1 MSPSFMSTLSVISI
15 SSAAG
20 SSPVSSRIRATSAG
34 KPDWANCCT
43 DTFTATR
50 GTGTPSSRQVLAW
63 AQAVRST
70 HSPMGT
76 IRLVSSAT
84 GMNSAGD
91 TDPNSALVQR
101 SRASTPEMAPLVT
114 SIWGW

>member
-20 SSPVSSRIRATSAG
+20 SSPVSSRMRPTSAG
-34 KPDWANCCT
+34 NPDWANCCT

-50 GTGTPSSRQVLAW
+50 GTTTPWSSQALVW

-91 TDPNSALVQR
+91 TDPNSLLVQR
-101 SRASTPEMAPLVT
+101 SRASAPAMAPLVT
-114 SIWGW
+114 STWGW